1 MSLATKIY
9 FCRDKILVTTNTQ
22 NLCRDTKRT
31 CRSSRQWYG
40 AEVFPRSMQV
50 SQARC
55 PIVSSVRTE
64 TNSFL
69 SSVRTETNSF
79 LSSVRT
85 ETSSCLSSVRTE
97 TSCCLLSELRQT
109 GFCLLSELRQAPF
122 CLLSKLA
129 HREFNVHSVESSV
142 KPAINNV

>member
-55 PIVSSVRTE
+55 PIV
-64 TNSFL
+64 

>member
-31 CRSSRQWYG
+31 CRSSRQWYC

-55 PIVSSVRTE
+55 PIV
-64 TNSFL
+64 